1 MGVDCCSVLSCHPDL
16 AKASCKSLL
25 GTANMANFALKAFFT
40 PTPAGAAILVATLL
54 AFRSTLVKASWS
66 KLAIL
71 LLLYIN
77 RGNLPLRWHFKLTA
91 IALRARFRW
100 EFARLGLRKATS
112 EQNKIGLKG
121 GDLALGGVG
130 KNVLEIVSTRRAV
143 VGYAESDYN
152 LHMSNSNYAQ
162 AVDFARMQFAS
173 DYVGTAF
180 AQDGVM
186 ILLGASS
193 FVYFREIPMFAKFS
207 TETRVV
213 AYDDKWAYILTR
225 FLIPVSKSSKRAP
238 SKSYATGEDV
248 TVCACVLSKLCFK
261 IGRANVTPE
270 KVFVLSGMVGPADAE
285 NDAGRNWAKA
295 SALRKEKRGVKN
307 WVQTEEND
315 AGQYIRGVEDRN
327 DKAIKIIHRL
337 HDADRSAWLELD
349 ALY

>member
-1 MGVDCCSVLSCHPDL
+1 MGNAVLCVDCCSVLSCHPDL

-173 DYVGTAF
+173 DYAGTGQRRAHSGRRS
-180 AQDGVM
+180 A
-186 ILLGASS
+186 ASRTGS
-193 FVYFREIPMFAKFS
+193 KPKR
-207 TETRVV
+207 TTRVNTS
-213 AYDDKWAYILTR
+213 AESRSATTR
-225 FLIPVSKSSKRAP
+225 LSRSSTDCTTRTGAHGSSWMLCTRGDSVSAERRLLKRRHPPDTLQLSPITLSLPHHSLSPSSQP
-238 SKSYATGEDV
+238 
-248 TVCACVLSKLCFK
+248 
-261 IGRANVTPE
+261 
-270 KVFVLSGMVGPADAE
+270 
-285 NDAGRNWAKA
+285 
-295 SALRKEKRGVKN
+295 
-307 WVQTEEND
+307 
-315 AGQYIRGVEDRN
+315 VEDT
-327 DKAIKIIHRL
+327 
-337 HDADRSAWLELD
+337 
-349 ALY
+349 